1 MAKGKSIVLWVVSIL
16 LAAAFL
22 LSGLSKLLKP
32 EMARAGF
39 VHYGYA
45 AWFAIF
51 IGVCE
56 TLGGLGLLILRLVG
70 LAAAGLSIIMI
81 GAVYTHFSHHEYQ
94 HGMIPLVLLV
104 LLIGVGYARVKEG
117 RGSAQADR

>member
-1 MAKGKSIVLWVVSIL
+1 MCRPMSKAKTIVLWVVSVL
-16 LAAAFL
+16 LAAMFVF
-22 LSGLSKLLKP
+22 SGVFKLLKP
-32 EMARAGF
+32 AEAKAGF

-56 TLGGLGLLILRLVG
+56 LLGGLGLLIPRLAA
-70 LAAAGLSIIMI
+70 LAAAGLSVIMI
-81 GAVYTHFSHHEYQ
+81 GAVYTHFSHREYQ

-104 LLIGVGYARVKEG
+104 LLIGAGYVRVKLARE
-117 RGSAQADR
+117 

>member
-1 MAKGKSIVLWVVSIL
+1 MSKAKMIVLWIVSIL
-16 LAAAFL
+16 LAAMFL
-22 LSGLSKLLKP
+22 FSGVFKLLKP
-32 EMARAGF
+32 DMAKAGF

-56 TLGGLGLLILRLVG
+56 TLGALGLLMPRLAG
-70 LAAAGLSIIMI
+70 LAAAGLAIIMM
-81 GAVYTHFSHHEYQ
+81 GATYTHFSHHEYQ

-104 LLIGVGYARVKEG
+104 LLIGVVYARFRAG
-117 RGSAQADR
+117 RATSA

>member
-1 MAKGKSIVLWVVSIL
+1 MSKAKNIVLWIVSIL
-16 LAAAFL
+16 LAAMFL
-22 LSGLSKLLKP
+22 FSGVFKLVKP
-32 EMARAGF
+32 EMAKAGF

-56 TLGGLGLLILRLVG
+56 VLGALGLLLPRLAA

-81 GAVYTHFSHHEYQ
+81 GATYTHFSHHEYQ
-94 HGMIPLVLLV
+94 HGTIPLALLILLV
-104 LLIGVGYARVKEG
+104 GVAYARVK
-117 RGSAQADR
+117 GS

>member
-1 MAKGKSIVLWVVSIL
+1 MSKAKNIVLWIVSIL
-16 LAAAFL
+16 LGAMFL
-22 LSGLSKLLKP
+22 FSGVFKLLKP
-32 EMARAGF
+32 EEAKAGF

-56 TLGGLGLLILRLVG
+56 VFGSLGLLIPRLAF
-70 LAAAGLSIIMI
+70 LAAVNLSIIMV
-81 GAVYTHFSHHEYQ
+81 GATYTHFSHHEYQ

-104 LLIGVGYARVKEG
+104 LLIGVAYTRFKEG
-117 RGSAQADR
+117 KNKGL